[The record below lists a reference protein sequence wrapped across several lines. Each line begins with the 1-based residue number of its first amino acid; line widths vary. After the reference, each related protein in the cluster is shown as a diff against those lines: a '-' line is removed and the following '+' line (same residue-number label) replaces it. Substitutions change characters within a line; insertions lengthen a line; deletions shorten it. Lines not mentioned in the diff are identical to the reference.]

1 MDNEELNKLLLRLL
15 DEIKNT
21 QAVDEKGDKLL
32 RDLEGDIQAL
42 IARSEDIPGKLNGSS
57 VQNMEGALTH
67 FEVTHPQMTS
77 LISNLLNF
85 LSNSGI

>member
-1 MDNEELNKLLLRLL
+1 MDDKEIKKLLLRLL

-21 QAVDEKGDKLL
+21 QAVDEKGEKLL
-32 RDLEGDIQAL
+32 HDLEGDINEL
-42 IARSEDIPGKLNGSS
+42 IARTEETPGRLGAPS
-57 VQNMEGALTH
+57 VQNLESALAH
-67 FEVTHPQMTS
+67 FEVTHPQMTL

>member
-1 MDNEELNKLLLRLL
+1 MDDKELSKLLLRLL

-21 QAVDEKGDKLL
+21 QAVDEKGEKLL

-42 IARSEDIPGKLNGSS
+42 VSRSEEIPKQLNASS
-57 VQNMEGALTH
+57 VQNLESALTH
-67 FEVTHPQMTS
+67 FEVTHPQMTL

>member
-1 MDNEELNKLLLRLL
+1 MDNNELSKLLNRLL

-21 QAVDEKGDKLL
+21 RAVDEKGEKLL
-32 RDLEGDIQAL
+32 HDLEGDVQAL
-42 IARSEDIPGKLNGSS
+42 IERSEEIPVELHASS
-57 VQNMEGALTH
+57 VQNLETALTH

>member
-1 MDNEELNKLLLRLL
+1 MENEDLNKLLLRLL

-21 QAVDEKGDKLL
+21 QAVDEKGEKLL

-42 IARSEDIPGKLNGSS
+42 IARSEEIPGQLHVSS
-57 VQNMEGALTH
+57 VQNLEGALAH